1 MELHGENP
9 FKIKSYTNAVFNL
22 EKLDQRLEDLTPSE
36 LESVD
41 GLGKSL
47 SKVILELH
55 ERETHSLLE
64 ELVSKTPSGIIEM
77 MDIKGI
83 GPKKIKTI
91 WEELGIESTYELKE
105 ACQSGQIAALK
116 GFGDKTQK
124 LILDALEFTFSN
136 QGKWQYA
143 DAEPLAEK
151 LENWL
156 KDKVGQEV
164 SFVGEYRRRMEII
177 ETLEMLIA
185 TEDFFETIELLDQ
198 CDLLEKND
206 QESSPFKWRGKIKES
221 DLEVC
226 LHLCEPTEF
235 ISNLLLKTAAPLHL
249 ATEIEGGKTL
259 LQVFKGQH
267 FESEENAYQSVG
279 FSYVEPELRE
289 GLFEIPL
296 AKQNKLPK
304 LVTDQDLKGILHNHS
319 TYSDG
324 KHTLEEMATYCKELG
339 YEYLGITDHSK
350 SAFYANGLKEDRILK
365 QHQEINQLNEKL
377 APFKIFKGIES
388 DILNDGSLDYSDEIL
403 GSFDFIVASIHSNLN
418 MDVQKA
424 TNRLIKAIEN
434 PYTTILGHPTG
445 RLLLRRAGYPI
456 DHRQIIDACAAN
468 GVVIE
473 INANPW
479 RLDLDWR
486 WIYYALEQGVMISI
500 NPDAHEKDGYH
511 DMKYGTLIGRKGG
524 LSAAMTFNALSL
536 EEITAYFEKRKAKIK

>member
-55 ERETHSLLE
+55 KRETHSLLE

-198 CDLLEKND
+198 CDLLEKM
-206 QESSPFKWRGKIKES
+206 IK
-221 DLEVC
+221 
-226 LHLCEPTEF
+226 
-235 ISNLLLKTAAPLHL
+235 NLA
-249 ATEIEGGKTL
+249 
-259 LQVFKGQH
+259 
-267 FESEENAYQSVG
+267 
-279 FSYVEPELRE
+279 
-289 GLFEIPL
+289 
-296 AKQNKLPK
+296 
-304 LVTDQDLKGILHNHS
+304 
-319 TYSDG
+319 
-324 KHTLEEMATYCKELG
+324 
-339 YEYLGITDHSK
+339 
-350 SAFYANGLKEDRILK
+350 
-365 QHQEINQLNEKL
+365 
-377 APFKIFKGIES
+377 
-388 DILNDGSLDYSDEIL
+388 
-403 GSFDFIVASIHSNLN
+403 HSNGE
-418 MDVQKA
+418 VK
-424 TNRLIKAIEN
+424 
-434 PYTTILGHPTG
+434 
-445 RLLLRRAGYPI
+445 
-456 DHRQIIDACAAN
+456 
-468 GVVIE
+468 
-473 INANPW
+473 
-479 RLDLDWR
+479 
-486 WIYYALEQGVMISI
+486 
-500 NPDAHEKDGYH
+500 
-511 DMKYGTLIGRKGG
+511 
-524 LSAAMTFNALSL
+524 
-536 EEITAYFEKRKAKIK
+536 